1 MVPFIH
7 TNNIDSSEKQKKIII
22 AFYVQAF
29 NNNKNAN
36 NIHECLLCTNTFM
49 STLHTSV
56 LTVAQ

>member
-7 TNNIDSSEKQKKIII
+7 TNNTDSSEKQKKIII

-29 NNNKNAN
+29 NKNAN
-36 NIHECLLCTNTFM
+36 NIHECLLCTNIFM

-56 LTVAQ
+56 LTETQ

>member
-29 NNNKNAN
+29 NNKNASN
-36 NIHECLLCTNTFM
+36 VHEHLLCTNIFM
-49 STLHTSV
+49 STFHTSV
-56 LTVAQ
+56 LAVTQ